1 MESSKNKTKKLIRNF
16 IFFIV
21 LIVITFYIVFKDQNI
36 FDILNIIDGVNK
48 TYLGIAAACMCM
60 FVVLDAVNIGR
71 SLRSLKEESTFL
83 QNIKYSLIGFFFS
96 GITPA
101 ASGGQPMQIYYMHK
115 DGKKVA
121 NSTLALLINLTCIQ
135 VATISL
141 ALFSIC
147 FNYQYLSTPL
157 IWLFIIGIL
166 LNASALTLLLI
177 SITSKKVTRWI
188 INKTVKILKFFKVK
202 NVDEKQAKLE
212 EELKT
217 YQKGARYM
225 SMNKLLVVKT
235 IATTFLQY
243 IVLYSIS
250 YFVYK
255 AFGMNEYNIFGI
267 TTMQAAL
274 YGTVSGIPSP
284 GAVGVSEGGY
294 MAIFGKI
301 YPEGILSSAMLLTRV
316 INFYLFMLI
325 GAVVVVIN
333 DLRDKRLPKS
343 SVPFDNGNE

>member
-1 MESSKNKTKKLIRNF
+1 
-16 IFFIV
+16 
-21 LIVITFYIVFKDQNI
+21 
-36 FDILNIIDGVNK
+36 
-48 TYLGIAAACMCM
+48 
-60 FVVLDAVNIGR
+60 
-71 SLRSLKEESTFL
+71 
-83 QNIKYSLIGFFFS
+83 
-96 GITPA
+96 
-101 ASGGQPMQIYYMHK
+101 MQIYYMHK
-115 DGKKVA
+115 DGKRVA

-157 IWLFIIGIL
+157 LWLFAIGIM

-177 SITSKKVTRWI
+177 SITSRKATKWL
-188 INKTVKILKFFKVK
+188 INKTVKIMKFFKVK

-212 EELKT
+212 DELKT

-225 SMNKLLVVKT
+225 SMNKLLVLKT
-235 IATTFLQY
+235 IGTTFIQY
-243 IVLYSIS
+243 ITLYMIS

-255 AFGMNEYNIFGI
+255 AFGMSEYNIFGV

-301 YPEGILSSAMLLTRV
+301 YPEVILSSAMLLTRV
-316 INFYLFMLI
+316 INFYLFMILS
-325 GAVVVVIN
+325 AFVVFIN
-333 DLRDKRLPKS
+333 DLKTKKLSKRN
-343 SVPFDNGNE
+343 VPNGTNE

>member
-1 MESSKNKTKKLIRNF
+1 MENGKNKTKKLIRNF

-48 TYLGIAAACMCM
+48 TYLGIAVVCMCM
-60 FVVLDAVNIGR
+60 FIVLDAVNIGR

-83 QNIKYSLIGFFFS
+83 QNVKYSLIGFFFS

-177 SITSKKVTRWI
+177 SITSRKATKWI

-225 SMNKLLVVKT
+225 SINKLLVIKT
-235 IATTFLQY
+235 IITTFVQY
-243 IVLYSIS
+243 IILYSIS

-255 AFGMNEYNIFGI
+255 AFGMSEYNIFGV

-284 GAVGVSEGGY
+284 VAVGVSEGGY
-294 MAIFGKI
+294 MAIFGNI

-325 GAVVVVIN
+325 GAVVVVVN
-333 DLRDKRLPKS
+333 DLRDKKLPTS
-343 SVPFDNGNE
+343 SDPFGK